1 MLQLPASKARKRVG
15 LTPMIDV
22 VFLLLVFFMLA
33 SQFGIDRVIPLG
45 AGGQGGEYSGPPRMV
60 TLKPEGISLNGKPI
74 NLALLPTALN
84 NLTNSFQD
92 AIVLQPADD
101 VPLQSLM
108 DVAAALKIAGFTNL
122 MVTE

>member
-1 MLQLPASKARKRVG
+1 
-15 LTPMIDV
+15 
-22 VFLLLVFFMLA
+22 
-33 SQFGIDRVIPLG
+33 
-45 AGGQGGEYSGPPRMV
+45 MV
-60 TLKPEGISLNGKPI
+60 TLKPEGISLNGSPI
-74 NLALLPTALN
+74 DLELLPTALN

-92 AIVLQPADD
+92 AIVLQPTAE